1 MGGEV
6 LKQVPCL
13 GKVLCYRIVESR
25 EGESVMYGLDVE
37 YGGERADVFRLTCD
51 RNEVTVLAE
60 RMARGRVTPATFMDV
75 VEDWLAR

>member
-6 LKQVPCL
+6 LEQVPCL

-25 EGESVMYGLDVE
+25 EAEGVAYGLDVE
-37 YGGERADVFRLTCD
+37 YGGEQ
-51 RNEVTVLAE
+51 LAE
-60 RMARGRVTPATFMDV
+60 RMARGRVTPTTFMDV

>member
-25 EGESVMYGLDVE
+25 EGEGVAYGLDVE
-37 YGGERADVFRLTCD
+37 YGGEHAAVFRLTPD
-51 RNEVTVLAE
+51 RQAVEQLAE
-60 RMARGRVTPATFMDV
+60 NMARGRVTPATFMDV

>member
-6 LKQVPCL
+6 LEQVPCL

-25 EGESVMYGLDVE
+25 EAEGVAYGLDVE
-37 YGGERADVFRLTCD
+37 YGGEHAAVFLLTHD
-51 RNEVTVLAE
+51 RNEAKQLAE
-60 RMARGRVTPATFMDV
+60 RMARGRVTPTTFMDV